1 MLESCV
7 VFFRSMKNNLF
18 LNLLVRIQT
27 TSIPDLRTAEILF
40 YPSSLSE
47 PLFLFFLLP
56 LLPPPHSPPVCYQ
69 ILPIHSL
76 FFRKNWFQLSCPAP
90 VFPEI
95 FKSGSPAT
103 RVLSGTTSTS
113 DARRTKRKSCFVRI
127 ESMKADPISGCTA
140 GWGWENAEGYR
151 VEAVV
156 WAIPGS

>member
-1 MLESCV
+1 MCCFLPLDEKQSFLEFTRKNSNNKHPRPKNSGNSV
-7 VFFRSMKNNLF
+7 LSLLSLQTPVF
-18 LNLLVRIQT
+18 
-27 TSIPDLRTAEILF
+27 IL
-40 YPSSLSE
+40 PS
-47 PLFLFFLLP
+47 LLP
-56 LLPPPHSPPVCYQ
+56 LLHPPHSPPVCYQ

-103 RVLSGTTSTS
+103 RVLSGRTSTS
-113 DARRTKRKSCFVRI
+113 DARRTKRKTCFVRI

-151 VEAVV
+151 VEAGV